1 MFQILFWFC
10 YKLLVLLTFT
20 ALYQS
25 RLRDLL
31 LWDLVSQISNT
42 NYNFCG
48 VVDAT
53 LTVTVHQ
60 AVT

>member
-10 YKLLVLLTFT
+10 CKLLVLLTFT
-20 ALYQS
+20 VLYQS